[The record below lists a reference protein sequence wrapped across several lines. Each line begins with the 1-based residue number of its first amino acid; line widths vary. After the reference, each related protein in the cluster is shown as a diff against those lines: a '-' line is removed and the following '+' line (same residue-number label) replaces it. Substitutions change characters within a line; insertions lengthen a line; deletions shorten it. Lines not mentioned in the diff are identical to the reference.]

1 VEKFCHTRILI
12 RAAKLTYHD
21 PQGNSYPGHA
31 SNFVTSG
38 QLVDPAF
45 NDASDAGTWTVIVT
59 NPSGQTSTAF
69 SFTVSAAVV
78 APSVSSVS
86 PNPVPGS
93 NSGQSLTIT
102 GSNFVS
108 GATLTYHDPQGNS
121 YPGHASNF
129 VTSGQLVD
137 PAFNDASDAG
147 TWTVI
152 VANPSGH
159 TSAAFNFTVR

>member
-12 RAAKLTYHD
+12 RAAK
-21 PQGNSYPGHA
+21 
-31 SNFVTSG
+31 
-38 QLVDPAF
+38 
-45 NDASDAGTWTVIVT
+45 
-59 NPSGQTSTAF
+59 
-69 SFTVSAAVV
+69 
-78 APSVSSVS
+78 
-86 PNPVPGS
+86 
-93 NSGQSLTIT
+93 
-102 GSNFVS
+102 
-108 GATLTYHDPQGNS
+108 LTYHDPQGNS